1 MSCPIKASLH
11 LEDTRETVVEFICRW
26 ITEVI
31 LFIRL
36 KDNGKI
42 TSRTDEMY
50 SVAVV
55 I

>member
-1 MSCPIKASLH
+1 MSCPIKTASH
-11 LEDTRETVVEFICRW
+11 LKHTREAVLEIVFRW

-36 KDNGKI
+36 KGNRKI
-42 TSRTDEMY
+42 TSRTDEIY